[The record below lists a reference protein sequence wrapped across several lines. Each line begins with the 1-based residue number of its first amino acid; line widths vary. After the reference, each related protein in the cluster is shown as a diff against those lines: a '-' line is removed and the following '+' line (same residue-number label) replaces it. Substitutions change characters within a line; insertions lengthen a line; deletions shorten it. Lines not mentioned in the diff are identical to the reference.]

1 MTSDYEQRLWKRMDR
16 LCPDASKRLSEIEA
30 FPEEAAEAVLREIL
44 ETGCLS
50 QNAANIEAARRAV
63 QELPKSWLTAHLPK
77 VLPGCLFREREWQ
90 EWEFRRAAE
99 MLEGLFPDAYRW
111 LTEWAA
117 GLDNPEVMEAL
128 EEIKTVQEET
138 PCSRRN

>member
-63 QELPKSWLTAHLPK
+63 QELPESWLAAHLPK

-99 MLEGLFPDAYRW
+99 LLRAAFPAALAW
-111 LTEWAA
+111 LINYAKT
-117 GLDNPEVMEAL
+117 LNNPEVDEA
-128 EEIKTVQEET
+128 IADFGDKKET
-138 PCSRRN
+138 EDVTAP

>member
-1 MTSDYEQRLWKRMDR
+1 MTSDYERRLWERMDR
-16 LCPDASKRLSEIEA
+16 LCPGASEWLSEIEA

-63 QELPKSWLTAHLPK
+63 QELPESWLTVHLPK

-99 MLEGLFPDAYRW
+99 MLEGPFPDAYRW
-111 LTEWAA
+111 LAEWAA
-117 GLDNPEVMEAL
+117 GLDNPEVTEAI
-128 EEIKTVQEET
+128 EEM
-138 PCSRRN
+138 SRP

>member
-1 MTSDYEQRLWKRMDR
+1 M
-16 LCPDASKRLSEIEA
+16 
-30 FPEEAAEAVLREIL
+30 REIL

-63 QELPKSWLTAHLPK
+63 QELPESWLAAHLPK

-117 GLDNPEVMEAL
+117 GLDNPEVTEAL
-128 EEIKTVQEET
+128 EEIKTVQEKT

>member
-63 QELPKSWLTAHLPK
+63 QELPESWLAAHLPK

-90 EWEFRRAAE
+90 EWEFRRAVE
-99 MLEGLFPDAYRW
+99 LLGDRFPDAAAW
-111 LTEWAA
+111 LAEYAA
-117 GLDNPEVMEAL
+117 GLCNPEVEEAL
-128 EEIKTVQEET
+128 RDVY
-138 PCSRRN
+138 PSSPG

>member
-1 MTSDYEQRLWKRMDR
+1 MTSDYERRLRERIDR
-16 LCPDASKRLSEIEA
+16 LCPGASERLSEIEA

-63 QELPKSWLTAHLPK
+63 QELPEPWLTVHLPK

-99 MLEGLFPDAYRW
+99 MLEGPFPDAYRW

-117 GLDNPEVMEAL
+117 GLDNPEVTEAI
-128 EEIKTVQEET
+128 EEMCR
-138 PCSRRN
+138 P

>member
-30 FPEEAAEAVLREIL
+30 FPEEATEAVLREIL

-63 QELPKSWLTAHLPK
+63 QELPESWLAAHLPK

-117 GLDNPEVMEAL
+117 GLDNPEVTEVL

>member
-16 LCPDASKRLSEIEA
+16 LCPDASNRLSEIEA

-50 QNAANIEAARRAV
+50 HNAANIEAARRAV
-63 QELPKSWLTAHLPK
+63 QELPESWLAAHLPK

-128 EEIKTVQEET
+128 EEIKTVQEKT

>member
-30 FPEEAAEAVLREIL
+30 LPEEAAEAVLREIL

-63 QELPKSWLTAHLPK
+63 QELPESWLAAHLPK